1 MTRLNS
7 AVLATV
13 AIVTMASFPSPNF
26 ANEYPWCA
34 QYAGGPAG
42 GGRNCGFVS
51 YVQCM
56 ETSRGMG
63 GFCERNLFYTTP
75 NERPAERLRRHL
87 RYNATPA

>member
-1 MTRLNS
+1 MSIKYSTLLT
-7 AVLATV
+7 AA
-13 AIVTMASFPSPNF
+13 AIVAAAGVTSPAS
-26 ANEYPWCA
+26 AIEYPWCA

-42 GGRNCGFVS
+42 GGRNCAFVS

-75 NERPAERLRRHL
+75 NERPAKGLRRHL
-87 RYNATPA
+87 RYG